1 MSSIEKTRVAII
13 GASGYT
19 GAELIRLCL
28 SHPRLELVGLYAHRA
43 AGARVAEI
51 FPHLS
56 GRLASQ
62 LEQFRAFDADEI
74 AAAASAAFLALPHGE
89 SVPTAKSLHD
99 RGLVVLDL
107 SADFRLRDPEEYA
120 AWYGPHAAPE
130 LLPKAR
136 YGLVERHRAALAGAR
151 LVAVPGCYPTAT
163 LLALAPLVAAGLVSA
178 DGLIVDAKSGVSGAG
193 RNPSQAT
200 HFPEAGEG
208 VRAYKVAE
216 HRHTPEIEQ
225 ELARAAGRPVRI
237 TFTPHLLPMTR
248 GILATCY
255 ATPTDGSRP
264 RAVYLAA
271 LREAYADS
279 AFVSVVETPPDT
291 SHLRGSNRVHVTA
304 VVDARANRVIAMG
317 AIDNLV
323 KGAAG
328 QALQCLNVLSGWPES
343 TGLDAAPVFP

>member
-1 MSSIEKTRVAII
+1 MSSKTRVVIL
-13 GASGYT
+13 GASGYA

-28 SHPRLELVGLYAHRA
+28 THPQIELVGLYAHRA
-43 AGARVAEI
+43 AGGQVTDI
-51 FPHLS
+51 FPHFT
-56 GRLASQ
+56 GRLSPA
-62 LEQFRAFDADEI
+62 LAQFRAYDADEI
-74 AAAASAAFLALPHGE
+74 AGVADVAFLALPHGE
-89 SVPTAKSLHD
+89 SIPTAKSLYG

-107 SADFRLRDPEEYA
+107 SADFRLRDPEEYS
-120 AWYGPHAAPE
+120 AWYGPHGAPE
-130 LLPKAR
+130 LLPEAR
-136 YGLVERHRAALAGAR
+136 YGLVERHRAALTGTR

-163 LLALAPLVAAGLVSA
+163 LLALAPLVSAGLISP

-208 VRAYKVAE
+208 VRAYKVAQ

-225 ELARAAGRPVRI
+225 ELALAAGRPVRI

-264 RAVYLAA
+264 RAAYLAA

-291 SHLRGSNRVHVTA
+291 SHVRGSNRVHVTA

-317 AIDNLV
+317 VIDNLV

-328 QALQCLNVLSGWPES
+328 QAIQCLNVLRGWPES